1 MIPPRH
7 AEQVY
12 RNRRRFTLALLSILT
27 CALLVRAVYL
37 QLIDHERLRH
47 QGEQRTVRTLTIPAH
62 RGMIVDRH
70 HEPLAVSSPVG
81 SIWADPPILLDEVNR
96 ERLPELAVALGQTVE
111 QLLNQLETA
120 AAANRRFVYL
130 RRHLPPTEAQRVTDL
145 GIGGV
150 YAQREYR
157 RYYPDAEVSAH
168 LIGFTDIDDRGREGL
183 ELAFDQQLRGVP
195 GQQRVLRDRRGRI
208 VEEIGER
215 QEPQPGRTLTL
226 SIDRRIQY
234 YAYRA
239 LKAAVAEHEAIGGSI
254 VILDP
259 HTGEVLAMANQP
271 GANPNDWQQRTGGQ
285 LRNRAVT
292 DLFEPGSLIKP
303 FPVAVA
309 LAGGQ
314 VHPNTVIDTRG
325 RMQIGRRTVRDI
337 RNFGPMSITEI
348 ITKSSNIG
356 VVKLAQMVPAESVWH
371 LYRDIGLGSVTGIE
385 LPGERRGV
393 LDHHQRWTGFEYATR
408 SFGYGVSV
416 TALQMAQA
424 YAVLAT
430 DGLLRPPTLLKT
442 LETPPGRQVL
452 AAGTTSQ
459 LRRMMETVTRPGGT
473 ATRAAVPGY
482 RVAGKT
488 GTVHKVID
496 GSYAKDRYMAL
507 FAGMV
512 PASQPDMV
520 AVIMIDEPGGQAYYG
535 GLVAAPVFREAMRE
549 ALRIRGVLPDDLGDL
564 IKTAAR

>member
-1 MIPPRH
+1 MISSRH
-7 AEQVY
+7 VQQIY
-12 RNRRRFTLALLSILT
+12 PGRRRFTLLLLGLLT
-27 CALLVRAVYL
+27 CGLLIRAVHL

-47 QGEQRTVRTLTIPAH
+47 QGEIRTVRTLELPAH

-70 HEPLAVSSPVG
+70 HEPLAVGSPVG
-81 SIWADPPILLDEVNR
+81 SIWADPPVLLNPVNR
-96 ERLPELAVALGQTVE
+96 ERLPELARALGQDVDH
-111 QLLNQLETA
+111 LSSRLEA
-120 AAANRRFVYL
+120 AVNRQFLYL
-130 RRHLPPTEAQRVTDL
+130 QRHLPPASAQVIADL

-150 YAQREYR
+150 YVRREYR

-168 LIGFTDIDDRGREGL
+168 LIGFADIDNRGREGL
-183 ELAFDQQLRGVP
+183 ELAFDRQLLGVP
-195 GQQRVLRDRRGRI
+195 GSQQVLQDRRGRI

-215 QEPQPGRTLTL
+215 LEPQPGRTLQL

-239 LKAAVAEHEAIGGSI
+239 LKATVAEYRAAGGSI
-254 VILDP
+254 VVLDP
-259 HTGEVLAMANQP
+259 NTGEVLAMANQP
-271 GANPNDWQQRTGGQ
+271 GGNPNDWQQRVGGQ

-309 LAGGQ
+309 LDSGR
-314 VHPNTVIDTRG
+314 VTPSTIIDTRG
-325 RMQIGRRTVRDI
+325 QMRVGRRMVRDI
-337 RNFGPMSITEI
+337 RNFGPLSVTEV

-356 VVKLAQMVPAESVWH
+356 VVKLAQMVPAESLWH
-371 LYRDIGLGSVTGIE
+371 LYRDLGYGVPTGIE

-393 LDHHQRWTGFEYATR
+393 LDDHRRWVGFEHATR

-416 TALQMAQA
+416 TALQMAQS
-424 YAVLAT
+424 YAVLAA
-430 DGLLRPPTLLKT
+430 DGVQRPPTLIKP

-452 AAGTTSQ
+452 SAGTARQ
-459 LRRMMETVTRPGGT
+459 LREMMETVTGPGGT
-473 ATRAAVPGY
+473 ATRATVPGY

-488 GTVHKVID
+488 GTVHKVVD
-496 GSYAKDRYMAL
+496 GRYAKDRYMAL

-512 PASQPDMV
+512 PASRPDMV
-520 AVIMIDEPGGQAYYG
+520 TVIVIDEPQGDAYYG
-535 GLVAAPVFREAMRE
+535 GLVAAPVFRETMRE
-549 ALRIRGVLPDDLGDL
+549 ALRIRGVLPDDLGEL